1 MRTENAETKMSLPLQ
16 TKMKENC
23 IHRWKNVEV
32 IRDSEGEFTHI
43 NLSEELKGKDYLRLK
58 LIFS

>member
-1 MRTENAETKMSLPLQ
+1 MSFPLQ

-23 IHRWKNVEV
+23 IQRKNLEV
-32 IRDSEGEFTHI
+32 IRDSVWEFKQI
-43 NLSEELKGKDYLRLK
+43 NLSEALKGKDYLSLK